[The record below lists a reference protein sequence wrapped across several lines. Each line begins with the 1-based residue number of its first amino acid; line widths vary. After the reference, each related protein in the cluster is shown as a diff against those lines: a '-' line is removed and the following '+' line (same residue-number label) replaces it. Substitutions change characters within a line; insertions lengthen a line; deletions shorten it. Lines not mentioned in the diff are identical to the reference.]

1 MHPVTYA
8 RVLRF
13 TATLIGVPLLGLLCA
28 NAGLL
33 YGCGRSHGV
42 QSDSQ
47 AAHPMQPAPLTPAP
61 DAQPGPPVSQARPP
75 EAPLPPAAAPEA
87 LQAAP
92 AANPATGK
100 FVAYYFHRTMRCKTC
115 LAIEGNSKEAIEEG
129 FAADLKSGSLAWRT
143 VNIEEPANQHFE
155 SDFNLESSSLVLVEM
170 NGDQVGRWQILES
183 VWDLVDQPP
192 ALKQHVRTELAKFMA
207 GGKAAS

>member
-1 MHPVTYA
+1 
-8 RVLRF
+8 
-13 TATLIGVPLLGLLCA
+13 
-28 NAGLL
+28 
-33 YGCGRSHGV
+33 
-42 QSDSQ
+42 
-47 AAHPMQPAPLTPAP
+47 
-61 DAQPGPPVSQARPP
+61 
-75 EAPLPPAAAPEA
+75 
-87 LQAAP
+87 
-92 AANPATGK
+92 
-100 FVAYYFHRTMRCKTC
+100 MRCKTC

-183 VWDLVDQPP
+183 VWDLVEQPP

-207 GGKAAS
+207 GGKAAP